1 MEMVRQDNRRAASLL
16 PGLRQLLTYQPTWL
30 RGDLLAGVTVAAYLV
45 PQCMA
50 YAELAGVAPVAGLWA
65 ILPPLLLY
73 ALVGS
78 SPQLSVGPESTTAVM
93 TAAAIAPIAGGD
105 AALYASFASLLALFV
120 GLVCFLG
127 AWTRLGFL
135 ADLLSKPIL
144 VGYMAGVA
152 VIMITGQ
159 IGKISGVKLEAES
172 LLGQLRELLG
182 RSAEIHLPTLLLAF
196 AVLVFLLVVQRR
208 YPTAPGPLLAVL
220 LAVLAVS
227 VLQLDQRGV
236 AVIGEIPAG
245 LPNFQLPQGVLPDK
259 LKYLVSTAVGIALV
273 GYSDNVLT
281 ARAFAA
287 RGGYR
292 IDANQELLAL
302 GAVNLGNGLMQ
313 GFPVSSSGS
322 RTAIGESLGSRS
334 QLFSLVA
341 FGVVLVVLLF
351 LRPLLAL
358 FPKAALGAIVIYAA
372 LRLIDISEFQ
382 RMRRFKLSEFRLALI
397 TCGGVLLTDILLGVG
412 LAVALS
418 VIDLFARLV
427 RPNDAV
433 LGHVPHLAG
442 LHDVADW
449 AGASTIPGLVL
460 YRYDAPLCFA
470 NAEDFRRRA
479 VTAIAAERSP
489 VRWFVLNAE
498 AIVEIDITA
507 ADVLQEFQAELTA
520 KGIVF
525 AMAKV
530 KQDLYQQLS
539 KAGVVERIGAE
550 RFLPTLQEAIAA
562 FRVEQPAQTTPS

>member
-1 MEMVRQDNRRAASLL
+1 MLL
-16 PGLRQLLTYQPTWL
+16 PGLRWLRAYQPTWL
-30 RGDLLAGVTVAAYLV
+30 RGDLLAGITVAAYLV

-65 ILPPLLLY
+65 ILPPMLLY
-73 ALVGS
+73 ALIGS

-105 AALYASFASLLALFV
+105 AALYASLASLLALVV

-127 AWTRLGFL
+127 AWSRLGFL

-159 IGKISGVKLEAES
+159 IGKVSGVKLEAES

-182 RSAEIHLPTLLLAF
+182 RSGEIHLPTLLLAF
-196 AVLVFLLVVQRR
+196 AVLVFLLLVQRR

-227 VLQLDQRGV
+227 VLHLDQRGV

-245 LPNFQLPQGVLPDK
+245 LPSFHLPQGINPDK

-372 LRLIDISEFQ
+372 LRLIDIPEFQ

-397 TCGGVLLTDILLGVG
+397 TFAGVLLTDILVGVG

-427 RPNDAV
+427 RPHDAV
-433 LGHVPHLAG
+433 LGDVPNLAG

-449 AGASTIPGLVL
+449 EGASTIPGLVL

-479 VTAIAAERSP
+479 LAAIAAEPTP

-507 ADVLQEFQAELTA
+507 VDVLQELQQELA
-520 KGIVF
+520 GSGIVF
-525 AMAKV
+525 GFARV
-530 KQDLYQQLS
+530 KQDLYRQLS
-539 KAGVVERIGAE
+539 RAGVAANIGPE
-550 RFLPTLQEAIAA
+550 HFYPTLPTAIAA
-562 FRVEQPAQTTPS
+562 FQAHAATDASGAAR